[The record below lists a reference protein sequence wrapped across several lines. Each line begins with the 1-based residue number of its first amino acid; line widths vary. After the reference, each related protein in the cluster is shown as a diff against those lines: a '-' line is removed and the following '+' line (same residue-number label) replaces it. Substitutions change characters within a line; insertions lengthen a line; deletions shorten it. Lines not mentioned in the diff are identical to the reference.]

1 MSCNCKRKLEL
12 EEKYGVEESETL
24 YEKTMRFLFKVALF
38 LVLMASL
45 VVVIPIMMVIVF
57 YTFVFAKDKTII
69 LPKFFGKYL
78 RQKNNGKKL

>member
-12 EEKYGVEESETL
+12 ESKYGVEESETL
-24 YEKTMRFLFKVALF
+24 YEKGMRFLFKVSLF
-38 LVLMASL
+38 LILVASL
-45 VVVIPIMMVIVF
+45 VVVIPILMVVVF

-78 RQKNNGKKL
+78 RHKNNGKKL